1 MFWTM
6 LRKVV
11 EKMGRDQ
18 QKSTLKCQARNTAGK
33 TGDTTY
39 TFNIKCE
46 YDGSVAV
53 WSKEGRSVFWD
64 YQRAAPSLW
73 RNTQKKCAV
82 EAKILTCSE

>member
-1 MFWTM
+1 M

-11 EKMGRDQ
+11 EKVGRDQ

-46 YDGSVAV
+46 YDGSAAV
-53 WSKEGRSVFWD
+53 CSKEGRSVG
-64 YQRAAPSLW
+64 Q
-73 RNTQKKCAV
+73 
-82 EAKILTCSE
+82 CSVLSKGGSIIMETHAEM